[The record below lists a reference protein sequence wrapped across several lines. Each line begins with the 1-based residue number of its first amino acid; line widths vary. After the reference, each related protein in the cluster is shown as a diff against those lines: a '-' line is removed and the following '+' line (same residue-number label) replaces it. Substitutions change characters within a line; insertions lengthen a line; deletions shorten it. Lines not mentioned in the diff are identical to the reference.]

1 MRRRDF
7 IAGLALLPAA
17 GADAPAAD
25 LRNIKTGS
33 PIPKEGYVDQ
43 PYVVITNDGNWLCVL
58 TTGNGVEGE
67 PGQHVVATISSDKGR
82 TWSSLIDIEPASGT
96 EASWVMPLK

>member
-1 MRRRDF
+1 MMRRREF
-7 IAGLALLPAA
+7 VGSLALLPLALLPLAPAA
-17 GADAPAAD
+17 LADAPDPD

-58 TTGNGVEGE
+58 TTGSGVEGE
-67 PGQHVVATISSDKGR
+67 PDSTSSPRSAATRAEPGR
-82 TWSSLIDIEPASGT
+82 R
-96 EASWVMPLK
+96 